1 MIIKFL
7 SISNEIEKL
16 GDDLKIALK
25 EKQLTIEG
33 ILKQELDE
41 TVREV
46 LESEL
51 LLLSDLISD
60 KTEFL

>member
-16 GDDLKIALK
+16 GDDLKIRLK

-33 ILKQELDE
+33 ILEQELDE
-41 TVREV
+41 TEREV

>member
-25 EKQLTIEG
+25 EKQSTIEG

>member
-25 EKQLTIEG
+25 EKQSTIEG

-46 LESEL
+46 LEFEL

>member
-25 EKQLTIEG
+25 EKQSTIEG

-51 LLLSDLISD
+51 LLLSDLIRD

>member
-16 GDDLKIALK
+16 GDELKIALK
-25 EKQLTIEG
+25 EKQSTIEG